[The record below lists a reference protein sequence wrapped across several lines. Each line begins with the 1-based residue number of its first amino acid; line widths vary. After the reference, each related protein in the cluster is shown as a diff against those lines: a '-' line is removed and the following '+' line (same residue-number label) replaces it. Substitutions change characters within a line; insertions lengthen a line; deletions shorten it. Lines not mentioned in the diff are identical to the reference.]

1 MSYSCL
7 IFLAYKSRDIED
19 EILAVMAR
27 LVVLLYVC
35 HVSFIVAE
43 NLLIQADNDTK
54 ADNFLVQTKGNIEMD
69 L

>member
-1 MSYSCL
+1 
-7 IFLAYKSRDIED
+7 
-19 EILAVMAR
+19 MAR
-27 LVVLLYVC
+27 LVVLLYLC